1 MGFITKDAVS
11 HIIVVRHLYFIE
23 ENHVFQLCGIADHR
37 SLSHDG
43 AAPHKGTV
51 AHLRILIDDERAVQA
66 GRGSHFRAF
75 RDPDVFPPF
84 LITVFRKAVS
94 QLDDK
99 ILDLRQNLPGIF
111 RPFKNSRRYGFLQII
126 KPVNPACLHGY
137 LLFAA
142 RGSISTQFCF
152 PGTAS
157 AFFTGAETAAGRFA

>member
-1 MGFITKDAVS
+1 MGFIAKDTVS
-11 HIIVVRHLYFIE
+11 HIVVMGHLHLIE

-43 AAPHKGTV
+43 AAPDKGTV
-51 AHLRILIDDERAVQA
+51 AHLGFLIDDERAIQA

-75 RDPDVFPPF
+75 RNPDVSPPF

-111 RPFKNSRRYGFLQII
+111 RPFKNSRRYGFPQVI

-152 PGTAS
+152 PDAAS
-157 AFFTGAETAAGRFA
+157 AFFAGAAGRFS

>member
-1 MGFITKDAVS
+1 MSLIAKDAVS
-11 HIIVVRHLYFIE
+11 HIVVMGHLHLIE

-43 AAPHKGTV
+43 AAPYKGTV
-51 AHLRILIDDERAVQA
+51 AHLGILIDDERAIQA

-75 RDPDVFPPF
+75 RNPDVFPPF

-111 RPFKNSRRYGFLQII
+111 RPFKNSRRYGFPQVI

-142 RGSISTQFCF
+142 RGSIST
-152 PGTAS
+152 
-157 AFFTGAETAAGRFA
+157 